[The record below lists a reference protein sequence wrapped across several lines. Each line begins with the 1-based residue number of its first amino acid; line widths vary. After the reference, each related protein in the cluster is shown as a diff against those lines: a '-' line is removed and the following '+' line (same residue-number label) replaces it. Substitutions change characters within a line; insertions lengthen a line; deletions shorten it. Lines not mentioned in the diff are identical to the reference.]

1 MPSWWLSWAGWGAC
15 RAQCWGACWWAS
27 STISARRSSPSCPT
41 SRSSRPWPPFSP
53 SGPRGSSAARDP
65 PPRAAR
71 RWRRRAP
78 RPRGPLPARVP
89 ADARHPGPH
98 RRHSRH
104 EPRRAAGL
112 YGHAA
117 AGPCRLLGRGC
128 LCGGA
133 PRHRARRRPRG
144 LSRRRRAARG
154 GHRGR
159 LRPRRHPRGR
169 HLFPDDHARAG
180 HGGLGSGLPLGLGHQ
195 GRQRR
200 VRRAAS
206 EPAGPGPPRRA
217 PALLLL
223 RAGGGLPGL
232 GAAGPARRLALRPP
246 PARNPRE
253 RVAHA
258 EPRLSRVAAQV
269 SRLRAVRHRGGR
281 GRRALGLL
289 QRLRLAHR
297 RAAHYLGGGPPHGSA
312 GRSRLPG
319 RLPAGRG
326 RHRVPQELRQHL
338 HQALAAHPGRRVHR
352 RHPLRAPGRDGRA
365 PGAATLALP
374 LAGVSKSFGGLHA
387 VEGVTLSVQ
396 AGERRALIGPN
407 GAGKTTLFNLI
418 SGTLPLSG
426 GAISLFGQDV
436 TRAPAHRR
444 AALGLAR
451 TFQITNLF
459 PDLTVLENC
468 LLAVQALSP
477 VKFSMLRPV
486 TAYGHLRE
494 SARAMLEAV
503 GLEAVAAARVNVL
516 SHGEQRQLEIALA
529 LAGRP
534 RVLLLDEPTAGLS
547 PAESRLMAA
556 LLARLHPALTL
567 TMIEHDMDIALELSP
582 TVTVLHYGR
591 VIADG
596 SREEIRADPQVRE
609 IYLGG

>member
-1 MPSWWLSWAGWGAC
+1 
-15 RAQCWGACWWAS
+15 
-27 STISARRSSPSCPT
+27 
-41 SRSSRPWPPFSP
+41 
-53 SGPRGSSAARDP
+53 
-65 PPRAAR
+65 
-71 RWRRRAP
+71 
-78 RPRGPLPARVP
+78 
-89 ADARHPGPH
+89 
-98 RRHSRH
+98 
-104 EPRRAAGL
+104 
-112 YGHAA
+112 
-117 AGPCRLLGRGC
+117 
-128 LCGGA
+128 
-133 PRHRARRRPRG
+133 
-144 LSRRRRAARG
+144 
-154 GHRGR
+154 
-159 LRPRRHPRGR
+159 
-169 HLFPDDHARAG
+169 
-180 HGGLGSGLPLGLGHQ
+180 
-195 GRQRR
+195 
-200 VRRAAS
+200 
-206 EPAGPGPPRRA
+206 
-217 PALLLL
+217 
-223 RAGGGLPGL
+223 
-232 GAAGPARRLALRPP
+232 
-246 PARNPRE
+246 
-253 RVAHA
+253 
-258 EPRLSRVAAQV
+258 
-269 SRLRAVRHRGGR
+269 
-281 GRRALGLL
+281 
-289 QRLRLAHR
+289 
-297 RAAHYLGGGPPHGSA
+297 
-312 GRSRLPG
+312 
-319 RLPAGRG
+319 
-326 RHRVPQELRQHL
+326 
-338 HQALAAHPGRRVHR
+338 
-352 RHPLRAPGRDGRA
+352 
-365 PGAATLALP
+365 
-374 LAGVSKSFGGLHA
+374 

-494 SARAMLEAV
+494 RARAMLEAV

-556 LLARLHPALTL
+556 LLAQLVPAITVL
-567 TMIEHDMDIALELSP
+567 MIEHDMDIALELSL